1 MQNPKKRTTL
11 WAAEVRLAFAKL
23 LNTELLGMLDLSVL
37 ETIGNEYLNN
47 NALNVIL
54 SAEEE
59 WNKWKEQYNQTAALD
74 LDIRVREVN
83 FNLSMLR
90 EGITFHIMT
99 ATKEWYTGPPIEEY
113 LFTITEILFNE
124 DQDIQDE
131 KDRRGRRW
139 PRPGPPDEDPGVFNP
154 FIIKCIARISGAISD
169 SREIRFIYTPL
180 HTVYTLTNEPRE
192 REGRWIITNNTL
204 FIEKYHT
211 IKIHETN

>member
-1 MQNPKKRTTL
+1 MGDIPKTTL

-47 NALNVIL
+47 NAVNVI
-54 SAEEE
+54 SKAEEE
-59 WNKWKEQYNQTAALD
+59 WNEWKEQYNQTGAPD

-113 LFTITEILFNE
+113 LFTITEIFFNE

-131 KDRRGRRW
+131 KDRREEADIW
-139 PRPGPPDEDPGVFNP
+139 LAVPPDEDPGVFNP
-154 FIIKCIARISGAISD
+154 FIIKCIGRTSAISNL
-169 SREIRFIYTPL
+169 REIRFIYTPL

-204 FIEKYHT
+204 FTEKFHT
-211 IKIHETN
+211 IEIHEK